1 MNVRHHTLFKPI
13 QTISS
18 TLRYTPMIRR
28 VLIVGGNTGI
38 GAALNEQLMS
48 EGVETIL
55 ISRSQGDVDITAED
69 PNFPAV
75 EGAID
80 ALVYCP
86 GSINLKPFRGLKLSD
101 FEHDMNVNY
110 FGAVKTIKKYMPNL
124 KESDHASIV
133 LFSTVAVQKGMPFH
147 SSIAGA
153 KGAVEGLTR
162 ALAAEYAPAVRVNCI
177 APSLT
182 DTPLAEKLLRNE
194 KQREGAEN
202 RHPLKA
208 IGEASDIAHMAQFL
222 ISDKAQWMT
231 GQIIGID
238 GGMSSL
244 ATG

>member
-1 MNVRHHTLFKPI
+1 MTK
-13 QTISS
+13 
-18 TLRYTPMIRR
+18 R

-38 GAALNEQLMS
+38 GAALNEQLKA
-48 EGVETIL
+48 EGAETIL
-55 ISRSQGDVDITAED
+55 ISKNQGGLDVSEET
-69 PNFPAV
+69 PNFPAI

-86 GSINLKPFRGLKLSD
+86 GSINLKPFRGLKISD
-101 FEHDMNVNY
+101 FQHDMNVNY
-110 FGAVKTIKKYMPNL
+110 FGAVKTIQNYLPNL
-124 KESDHASIV
+124 KEAQHANIL

-162 ALAAEYAPAVRVNCI
+162 ALAAELAPSIRVNCV

-194 KQREGAEN
+194 KQREGAEQ

-208 IGEASDIAHMAQFL
+208 IGEAKDIAHMANFL
-222 ISDKAQWMT
+222 ISDKARWMS
-231 GQIIGID
+231 GQIIGVD

>member
-1 MNVRHHTLFKPI
+1 MTK
-13 QTISS
+13 
-18 TLRYTPMIRR
+18 R

-38 GAALNEQLMS
+38 GAALNEQLKA
-48 EGVETIL
+48 EGAETIL
-55 ISRSQGDVDITAED
+55 ISRNQGGLDVSEET
-69 PNFPAV
+69 PNFPAI

-101 FEHDMNVNY
+101 FQHDMNVNY
-110 FGAVKTIKKYMPNL
+110 FGAVKTIQNYLPNL
-124 KESDHASIV
+124 KEAQHASIL

-162 ALAAEYAPAVRVNCI
+162 ALAAELAPSIRVNCV

-182 DTPLAEKLLRNE
+182 DTPLAEKILRNE
-194 KQREGAEN
+194 KQREGAEQ

-208 IGEASDIAHMAQFL
+208 IGEAKDIAHMANFL
-222 ISDKAQWMT
+222 ISDKARWMS
-231 GQIIGID
+231 GQIIGVD

>member
-1 MNVRHHTLFKPI
+1 MTK
-13 QTISS
+13 
-18 TLRYTPMIRR
+18 R

-38 GAALNEQLMS
+38 GAALNEQLLA

-55 ISRSQGDVDITAED
+55 ISRNQGGVDVIDDE
-69 PNFPAV
+69 PNFLV
-75 EGAID
+75 IDGAID

-86 GSINLKPFRGLKLSD
+86 GSINLKPFRGLKISD
-101 FEHDMNVNY
+101 FQHDMDVNY
-110 FGAVKTIKKYMPNL
+110 FGAVKTIKNYLPNL
-124 KESDHASIV
+124 KESKDASIV

-162 ALAAEYAPAVRVNCI
+162 ALAAELAPSIRVNCV

-194 KQREGAEN
+194 KQREGAEQ

-208 IGEASDIAHMAQFL
+208 IGAAVDVAHMANFL
-222 ISDKAQWMT
+222 ISDKARWMS
-231 GQIIGID
+231 GQIIGVD

-244 ATG
+244 SN

>member
-1 MNVRHHTLFKPI
+1 
-13 QTISS
+13 
-18 TLRYTPMIRR
+18 MIKR

-38 GAALNEQLMS
+38 GAALNEQLLA

-55 ISRSQGDVDITAED
+55 ISRNQGGVDVLDDE
-69 PNFPAV
+69 PNFPV
-75 EGAID
+75 ID
-80 ALVYCP
+80 GDIEALVYCP
-86 GSINLKPFRGLKLSD
+86 GSISLKPFRGLKISD
-101 FEHDMNVNY
+101 FQHDMDVNY
-110 FGAVKTIKKYMPNL
+110 FGAVKTIKNYLPNL
-124 KESDHASIV
+124 KESKDASIV

-162 ALAAEYAPAVRVNCI
+162 ALAAELAPSIRVNCV

-194 KQREGAEN
+194 KQREGAEQ

-208 IGEASDIAHMAQFL
+208 IGAAVDIAHMANFL
-222 ISDKAQWMT
+222 ISDKARWMS
-231 GQIIGID
+231 GQIIGVD

-244 ATG
+244 SN

>member
-1 MNVRHHTLFKPI
+1 MTKRIV
-13 QTISS
+13 
-18 TLRYTPMIRR
+18 
-28 VLIVGGNTGI
+28 IVGGNTGI
-38 GAALNEQLMS
+38 GAALNEQLKA
-48 EGVETIL
+48 EGAETIL
-55 ISRSQGDVDITAED
+55 ISRNQGGLDISEET
-69 PNFPAV
+69 PNFPAI

-101 FEHDMNVNY
+101 FQHDMNVNY
-110 FGAVKTIKKYMPNL
+110 FGAVKTIQNYLPNL
-124 KESDHASIV
+124 KEAQHASIL

-162 ALAAEYAPAVRVNCI
+162 ALAAELAPSIRVNCV

-194 KQREGAEN
+194 KQREGAEQ

-208 IGEASDIAHMAQFL
+208 IGEAKDIAHMANFL
-222 ISDKAQWMT
+222 ISDKARWMS
-231 GQIIGID
+231 GQIIGVD

>member
-1 MNVRHHTLFKPI
+1 MTK
-13 QTISS
+13 
-18 TLRYTPMIRR
+18 R

-38 GAALNEQLMS
+38 GAALNEQLKA
-48 EGVETIL
+48 EGAETIL
-55 ISRSQGDVDITAED
+55 ISRNQGGLDVSEET
-69 PNFPAV
+69 PNFPAI

-86 GSINLKPFRGLKLSD
+86 GSINLKPFRGLKISD
-101 FEHDMNVNY
+101 FQHDMNVNY
-110 FGAVKTIKKYMPNL
+110 FGAVKTIQNYLPNL
-124 KESDHASIV
+124 KEAQHANIL

-162 ALAAEYAPAVRVNCI
+162 ALAAELAPSIRVNCV

-194 KQREGAEN
+194 KQREGAKQ

-208 IGEASDIAHMAQFL
+208 IGEAKDIAHMANFL
-222 ISDKAQWMT
+222 ISDKARWMS
-231 GQIIGID
+231 GQIIGVD
-238 GGMSSL
+238 GGISSL

>member
-1 MNVRHHTLFKPI
+1 
-13 QTISS
+13 
-18 TLRYTPMIRR
+18 MIKR

-38 GAALNEQLMS
+38 GAALNEQLLA

-55 ISRSQGDVDITAED
+55 ISRNQGGVDVLDDE
-69 PNFPAV
+69 PNFPV
-75 EGAID
+75 IDGAID

-86 GSINLKPFRGLKLSD
+86 GSISLKPFRGLKISD
-101 FEHDMNVNY
+101 FQHDMDVNY
-110 FGAVKTIKKYMPNL
+110 FGAVKTIKNYLPNL
-124 KESDHASIV
+124 KESKDASIV

-162 ALAAEYAPAVRVNCI
+162 ALAAELAPSIRVNCV

-194 KQREGAEN
+194 KQREGAEQ

-208 IGEASDIAHMAQFL
+208 IGAAVDIAHMANFL
-222 ISDKAQWMT
+222 ISDKARWMS
-231 GQIIGID
+231 GQIIGVD

-244 ATG
+244 FN

>member
-1 MNVRHHTLFKPI
+1 MTK
-13 QTISS
+13 
-18 TLRYTPMIRR
+18 R

-38 GAALNEQLMS
+38 GAALNEQLLA

-55 ISRSQGDVDITAED
+55 ISRNQGGVDVLDDE
-69 PNFPAV
+69 PNFPV
-75 EGAID
+75 IDGAID

-86 GSINLKPFRGLKLSD
+86 GSINLKPFRGLKISD
-101 FEHDMNVNY
+101 FQHDMDVNY
-110 FGAVKTIKKYMPNL
+110 FGAVKTIKNYLPNL
-124 KESDHASIV
+124 KESKDASIV

-162 ALAAEYAPAVRVNCI
+162 ALAAELAPSIRVNCV

-194 KQREGAEN
+194 KQREGAEQ

-208 IGEASDIAHMAQFL
+208 IGEAVDVAHMANFL
-222 ISDKAQWMT
+222 ISDKARWMS
-231 GQIIGID
+231 GQIIGVD

>member
-1 MNVRHHTLFKPI
+1 MTK
-13 QTISS
+13 
-18 TLRYTPMIRR
+18 R

-38 GAALNEQLMS
+38 GAALNEQLLA

-55 ISRSQGDVDITAED
+55 ISRNQGGVDVLDDE
-69 PNFPAV
+69 PNFPV
-75 EGAID
+75 IDGAID

-86 GSINLKPFRGLKLSD
+86 GSINLKPFRGLKISD
-101 FEHDMNVNY
+101 FQHDMDVNY
-110 FGAVKTIKKYMPNL
+110 FGAVKTIKNYLPNL
-124 KESDHASIV
+124 KESKDASIV
-133 LFSTVAVQKGMPFH
+133 LFSTVAVQKGIPFH

-162 ALAAEYAPAVRVNCI
+162 ALAAELAPTIRVNCV

-194 KQREGAEN
+194 KQREGAEQ

-208 IGEASDIAHMAQFL
+208 IGEALDVAHMANFL
-222 ISDKAQWMT
+222 ISDKARWMS
-231 GQIIGID
+231 GQIIGVD

-244 ATG
+244 SN

>member
-1 MNVRHHTLFKPI
+1 MTK
-13 QTISS
+13 
-18 TLRYTPMIRR
+18 R

-38 GAALNEQLMS
+38 GAALNEQLKA
-48 EGVETIL
+48 EGAETIL
-55 ISRSQGDVDITAED
+55 ISRNQGGLDVSEET
-69 PNFPAV
+69 PNFPAI

-101 FEHDMNVNY
+101 FQHDMNVNY
-110 FGAVKTIKKYMPNL
+110 FGAVKTIQNYLPNL
-124 KESDHASIV
+124 KEAQHANIL

-162 ALAAEYAPAVRVNCI
+162 ALAAELAPSIRVNCV

-194 KQREGAEN
+194 KQREGAEQ

-208 IGEASDIAHMAQFL
+208 IGEAKDIAHMANFL
-222 ISDKAQWMT
+222 ISDKARWMS
-231 GQIIGID
+231 GQIIGVD

>member
-1 MNVRHHTLFKPI
+1 MTK
-13 QTISS
+13 
-18 TLRYTPMIRR
+18 R

-38 GAALNEQLMS
+38 GAALNEQLKA
-48 EGVETIL
+48 EGAETIL
-55 ISRSQGDVDITAED
+55 ISRNQGGLDVSEET
-69 PNFPAV
+69 PNFPAI

-86 GSINLKPFRGLKLSD
+86 GSINLKPFRGLKISD
-101 FEHDMNVNY
+101 FQHDMNVNY
-110 FGAVKTIKKYMPNL
+110 FGAVKTIQNYLPNL
-124 KESDHASIV
+124 KEAQHANIL

-162 ALAAEYAPAVRVNCI
+162 ALAAELAPSIRVNCV

-194 KQREGAEN
+194 KQREGAEQ

-208 IGEASDIAHMAQFL
+208 IGEAKDIAHMANFL
-222 ISDKAQWMT
+222 ISDKARWMS
-231 GQIIGID
+231 GQIIGVD

>member
-1 MNVRHHTLFKPI
+1 MTK
-13 QTISS
+13 
-18 TLRYTPMIRR
+18 R

-38 GAALNEQLMS
+38 GAALNEQLLA

-55 ISRSQGDVDITAED
+55 ISRNQGGVDVLDDE
-69 PNFPAV
+69 PNFPV
-75 EGAID
+75 IDGAID

-86 GSINLKPFRGLKLSD
+86 GSINLKPFRGLKISD
-101 FEHDMNVNY
+101 FQHDMDVNY
-110 FGAVKTIKKYMPNL
+110 FGAVKTIKNYLPNL
-124 KESDHASIV
+124 KESKDASIV

-162 ALAAEYAPAVRVNCI
+162 ALAAELAPTIRVNCV

-194 KQREGAEN
+194 KQRDGAEQ

-208 IGEASDIAHMAQFL
+208 IGAAVDVAHMANFL
-222 ISDKAQWMT
+222 ISDKARWMS
-231 GQIIGID
+231 GQIIGVD

-244 ATG
+244 SN

>member
-1 MNVRHHTLFKPI
+1 MTK
-13 QTISS
+13 
-18 TLRYTPMIRR
+18 R

-38 GAALNEQLMS
+38 GAALNEQLLA
-48 EGVETIL
+48 EGAETIL
-55 ISRSQGDVDITAED
+55 ISRNQGGVDVLED
-69 PNFPAV
+69 EPNFPV
-75 EGAID
+75 IEGGID

-101 FEHDMNVNY
+101 FHHDMEVNY
-110 FGAVKTIKKYMPNL
+110 FGAIKTIKNYLPNL
-124 KESDHASIV
+124 KEAKDASVV

-153 KGAVEGLTR
+153 KGALEGLTR
-162 ALAAEYAPAVRVNCI
+162 ALAAELAPGIRVNCV

-194 KQREGAEN
+194 KQREGAEQ

-208 IGEASDIAHMAQFL
+208 IGAPIDIAYMASFL
-222 ISDKAQWMT
+222 ISDKARWMS
-231 GQIIGID
+231 GQIIGVD

-244 ATG
+244 SS

>member
-1 MNVRHHTLFKPI
+1 MTK
-13 QTISS
+13 
-18 TLRYTPMIRR
+18 R

-38 GAALNEQLMS
+38 GAALNEQLLA

-55 ISRSQGDVDITAED
+55 ISRNQGGVDVLDDE
-69 PNFPAV
+69 PNFPV
-75 EGAID
+75 IDGAID

-86 GSINLKPFRGLKLSD
+86 GSINLKPFRGLKISD
-101 FEHDMNVNY
+101 FQHDMDVNY
-110 FGAVKTIKKYMPNL
+110 FGAVKTIKNYLPNL
-124 KESDHASIV
+124 KESKDASIV

-162 ALAAEYAPAVRVNCI
+162 ALAAELAPSIRVNCV

-194 KQREGAEN
+194 KQREGAEQ

-208 IGEASDIAHMAQFL
+208 IGAAIDVAHMANFL
-222 ISDKAQWMT
+222 ISDKARWMS
-231 GQIIGID
+231 GQIIGVD

-244 ATG
+244 FN

>member
-1 MNVRHHTLFKPI
+1 MTK
-13 QTISS
+13 
-18 TLRYTPMIRR
+18 R

-38 GAALNEQLMS
+38 GAALNEQLKA
-48 EGVETIL
+48 EGAETIL
-55 ISRSQGDVDITAED
+55 ISRNQGGLDVSEET
-69 PNFPAV
+69 PNFPAI

-86 GSINLKPFRGLKLSD
+86 GSINLKPFRGLKISD
-101 FEHDMNVNY
+101 FQHDMNVNY
-110 FGAVKTIKKYMPNL
+110 FGAVKTIQNYLPNL
-124 KESDHASIV
+124 KEAQHASIL

-162 ALAAEYAPAVRVNCI
+162 ALAAEFAPSIRVNCV

-194 KQREGAEN
+194 KQREGAEQ

-208 IGEASDIAHMAQFL
+208 IGEAKDIAHMAHFL
-222 ISDKAQWMT
+222 ISDKARWMS
-231 GQIIGID
+231 GQIIGVD

>member
-1 MNVRHHTLFKPI
+1 MTK
-13 QTISS
+13 
-18 TLRYTPMIRR
+18 R

-38 GAALNEQLMS
+38 GAALNEQLLA
-48 EGVETIL
+48 EGTETIL
-55 ISRSQGDVDITAED
+55 ISRNQGGVDVLED
-69 PNFPAV
+69 EPNFPV
-75 EGAID
+75 IEGGID

-101 FEHDMNVNY
+101 FHHDMEVNY
-110 FGAVKTIKKYMPNL
+110 FGAVKTIKNYLPNL
-124 KESDHASIV
+124 KEAKDASVV

-153 KGAVEGLTR
+153 KGAIEGLTR
-162 ALAAEYAPAVRVNCI
+162 ALAAELAPGIRVNCV

-194 KQREGAEN
+194 KQREGAEQ

-208 IGEASDIAHMAQFL
+208 IGEATDVAHMAAFL
-222 ISDKAQWMT
+222 ISDKARWMS
-231 GQIIGID
+231 GQIIGVD

-244 ATG
+244 SNG

>member
-1 MNVRHHTLFKPI
+1 MTK
-13 QTISS
+13 
-18 TLRYTPMIRR
+18 R

-38 GAALNEQLMS
+38 GAALNKQLLA

-55 ISRSQGDVDITAED
+55 ISRNQGGVDVLDDE
-69 PNFPAV
+69 PNFPV
-75 EGAID
+75 IDGAID

-86 GSINLKPFRGLKLSD
+86 GSINLKPFRGLKISD
-101 FEHDMNVNY
+101 FQHDMDVNY
-110 FGAVKTIKKYMPNL
+110 FGAVKTIKNYLPNL
-124 KESDHASIV
+124 KESKDASIV

-162 ALAAEYAPAVRVNCI
+162 ALAAELAPSIRVNCV

-194 KQREGAEN
+194 KQREGAEQ

-208 IGEASDIAHMAQFL
+208 IGEAVDVAHMANFL
-222 ISDKAQWMT
+222 ISDKARWMS
-231 GQIIGID
+231 GQIIGVD

>member
-1 MNVRHHTLFKPI
+1 MTK
-13 QTISS
+13 
-18 TLRYTPMIRR
+18 R

-38 GAALNEQLMS
+38 GAALNEQLLA

-55 ISRSQGDVDITAED
+55 ISRNQGGVDVLDDE
-69 PNFPAV
+69 PNFPV
-75 EGAID
+75 IDGAID

-86 GSINLKPFRGLKLSD
+86 GSINLKPFRGLKISD
-101 FEHDMNVNY
+101 FQHDMDVNY
-110 FGAVKTIKKYMPNL
+110 FGAVKTIKNYLPNL
-124 KESDHASIV
+124 KKSKDASIV

-162 ALAAEYAPAVRVNCI
+162 ALAAELAPSIRVNCV

-194 KQREGAEN
+194 KQREGAEQ

-208 IGEASDIAHMAQFL
+208 IGEALDVAHMANFL
-222 ISDKAQWMT
+222 ISDKARWMS
-231 GQIIGID
+231 GQIIGVD

-244 ATG
+244 SN

>member
-1 MNVRHHTLFKPI
+1 MTK
-13 QTISS
+13 
-18 TLRYTPMIRR
+18 R

-38 GAALNEQLMS
+38 GAALNEQLKA
-48 EGVETIL
+48 EGAETIL
-55 ISRSQGDVDITAED
+55 ISRNQGGLDISEET
-69 PNFPAV
+69 PNFPAI

-101 FEHDMNVNY
+101 FQHDMNVNY
-110 FGAVKTIKKYMPNL
+110 FGAVKTIQNYLPNL
-124 KESDHASIV
+124 KEAQHANIL

-162 ALAAEYAPAVRVNCI
+162 ALAAELAPSIRVNCV

-194 KQREGAEN
+194 KQREGAEQ

-208 IGEASDIAHMAQFL
+208 IGEAKDIAHMANFL
-222 ISDKAQWMT
+222 ISDKARWMS
-231 GQIIGID
+231 GQIIGVD